1 MPRRAMTI
9 TRDVRPLLANHSILN
24 MPVYFYL
31 LLIPTEMRGRDIK
44 YKPTGRGEWQRR
56 QQQAC
61 DVTRILIGEKC
72 GVVE

>member
-1 MPRRAMTI
+1 
-9 TRDVRPLLANHSILN
+9 

-72 GVVE
+72 GLVE